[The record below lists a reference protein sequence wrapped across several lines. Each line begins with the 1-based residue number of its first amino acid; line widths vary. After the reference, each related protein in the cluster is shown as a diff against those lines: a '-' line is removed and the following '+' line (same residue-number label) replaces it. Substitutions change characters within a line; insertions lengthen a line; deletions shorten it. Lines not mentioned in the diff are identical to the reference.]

1 MPIRLVCL
9 DHANGIRFH
18 GSPARGAPQVQTW
31 DRVRFHHERS
41 VSAAH
46 GAYLVTMQLP
56 ERDGGFEDR
65 IRSPDGPHERIARES
80 ELREA

>member
-1 MPIRLVCL
+1 MPRKFKL
-9 DHANGIRFH
+9 G
-18 GSPARGAPQVQTW
+18 

-56 ERDGGFEDR
+56 ERDGGFEYR
-65 IRSPDGPHERIARES
+65 IRSPDEPHERIARKS